1 MNVGLMKQSVA
12 PESTSPFRSAIAQLD
27 LTEMGICMERNHIV
41 TITEL
46 S

>member
-1 MNVGLMKQSVA
+1 MGLMKQSIA
-12 PESTSPFRSAIAQLD
+12 SESTSPFKSAIAQLV
-27 LTEMGICMERNHIV
+27 LTDMGICMERNCVV